1 MTPEFV
7 LDVKGLAVG
16 YRGKALIRDI
26 RFTLPRGSI
35 LTLIGPNG
43 AGKSTILKTITCQ
56 LAKIAGTAAL
66 DGRELTAYP
75 QAQLAKRLAVVL
87 TQRVQPEM
95 MSCFEVAA
103 MGRYPHTGRF
113 GSLSQRDREIVYKT
127 LERVHALELAQRD
140 FNQLSDGQRQRVL
153 LARALCQEPEVLV
166 LDEPTSY
173 LDVHHKLA
181 LMGVLRALAKE
192 RGVTV
197 ILSLHEI
204 DLAQKVSDRILCV
217 RGETVE
223 RWGTPE
229 EVFREEGIRALYGIE
244 QGAYDP
250 LFGSV
255 ELPRPEGEAGVFV
268 VCGCG
273 TGIPI
278 FRRLQ
283 REGVPFRAGILYTN
297 DVDCRVARTL
307 AAEVVEEEPF
317 HEIGDAALARAL
329 ACVRGAKRV
338 IDAGAPVG
346 PVNRRVRQVLDE
358 AAGLGKLE
366 KERQP

>member
-1 MTPEFV
+1 MAGYHV
-7 LDVKGLAVG
+7 QARGLAVG
-16 YRGKALIRDI
+16 YDGRPLIRDI
-26 RFTLPRGSI
+26 DIDIARGEIVS
-35 LTLIGPNG
+35 LIGPNG
-43 AGKSTILKTITCQ
+43 AGKSTILKSISRQ
-56 LAKIAGTAAL
+56 LLPLAGTVYLNGDDLARMPRRDLAA
-66 DGRELTAYP
+66 RM
-75 QAQLAKRLAVVL
+75 AVVL
-87 TQRVQPEM
+87 TDRPSPELM
-95 MSCFEVAA
+95 TCRDVAA
-103 MGRYPHTGRF
+103 AGRYPHTGRL
-113 GSLSQRDREIVYKT
+113 GRLADADREAVEAALRT
-127 LERVHALELAQRD
+127 MHALDYADRD
-140 FNQLSDGQRQRVL
+140 FTAVSDGQRQRVL
-153 LARALCQEPEVLV
+153 IARALCQEPEVLV

-273 TGIPI
+273 TGIPV

-297 DVDCRVARTL
+297 DVDCRVARAL

-358 AAGLGKLE
+358 AARLGKLE